1 MQHGGTHI
9 PFRPV
14 LIVNDIASDAMT
26 IDLLCRSLGVE
37 TICTASAAEAAAA
50 LIRTRPAA
58 IITDLHM
65 LGTERLDC
73 LFMVAKHA
81 PAAAV
86 MVIADATELLP
97 ETARALGENY
107 GLGNL
112 VSTSKSV
119 NINTLR
125 TFLIS
130 SGIMSMPSC
139 WDLH

>member
-1 MQHGGTHI
+1 MQHGATHI

-65 LGTERLDC
+65 LGTDRLDF
-73 LFMVAKHA
+73 LFMVAEHA
-81 PAAAV
+81 PEAAV
-86 MVIADATELLP
+86 MVIADSTELLL
-97 ETARALGENY
+97 ETARALGKNHR
-107 GLGNL
+107 LGNL
-112 VSTSKSV
+112 VSASKSV
-119 NINTLR
+119 DISTLR
-125 TFLIS
+125 TFLAS
-130 SGIMSMPSC
+130 SGLMSTPSY